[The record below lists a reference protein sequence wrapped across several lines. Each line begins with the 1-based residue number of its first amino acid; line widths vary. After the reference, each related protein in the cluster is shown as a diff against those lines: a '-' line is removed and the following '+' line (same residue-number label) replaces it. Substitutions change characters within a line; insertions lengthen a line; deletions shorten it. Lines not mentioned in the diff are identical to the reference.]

1 MVQLFSHWFAWN
13 TVVRVA
19 LEAVFLILS
28 VVLAVALIDPGAFRE
43 IVSAF
48 PSLGLFA
55 LIVLVMN
62 AALGLYQ
69 PNVKRTR
76 GETAV
81 RVFLSLA
88 LAIPVAY
95 LVFEELPKAWT
106 HHEVVELVAFVA
118 IAAHTAIRGYAAR
131 IRNSSTV
138 FSNRVL
144 VLGTGVEAAAVN
156 ESILKFSSDFR
167 IVGFYPVA
175 GAEAACVPQGH
186 ILDSQLPLVEV
197 ARANRVSQIVVAVG
211 DRRGGSLPLNQLL
224 DCKLAG
230 VRVLDFSSY
239 FEQVLGQVR
248 LDSLRASWLIF
259 GEGFRQGF
267 IRTFVKRAFDVVAS
281 SFLLVLA
288 APVMA
293 LTALLIVMENG
304 FPVLYRQE
312 RVGQGGRVFRVIKFR
327 SMRTDAE
334 RDGKPRWASSND
346 DRVTRVGR
354 VIRKLRIDELPQLL
368 NVLKGDMS
376 LVGPRPER
384 PYFVGELSEKVP
396 FYGARHS
403 IKPGVTGWAQV
414 RYPYGASVEDA
425 CQKLQYDLY
434 YVKNHSLFL
443 DLVIFF
449 ETIEVVLTGRG
460 AQ

>member
-1 MVQLFSHWFAWN
+1 MVQLFSHWFPWS
-13 TVVRVA
+13 TLLRLV
-19 LEAVFLILS
+19 LEATFLILS
-28 VVLAVALIDPGAFRE
+28 VVFAVALIDPSALRE
-43 IVSAF
+43 ILAAF
-48 PSLGLFA
+48 PSIALFA
-55 LIVLVMN
+55 LIVLLIN

-69 PNVKRTR
+69 PTAKRSR
-76 GETAV
+76 GETTF
-81 RVFLSLA
+81 RVLLSLV

-95 LVFEELPKAWT
+95 LVFEHLLRNLAQQG
-106 HHEVVELVAFVA
+106 VVELMAIVA
-118 IAAHTAIRGYAAR
+118 ILSHTAIRGYAAKVR
-131 IRNSSTV
+131 TSSTV

-144 VLGTGVEAAAVN
+144 VLGTGAEAAAVKD
-156 ESILKFSSDFR
+156 SIHKFGSDFR
-167 IVGFYPVA
+167 IVGFYPVN
-175 GAEAACVPQGH
+175 GSETICVPQSNVLNGH
-186 ILDSQLPLVEV
+186 LPLIEV

-211 DRRGGSLPLNQLL
+211 DRRGGGLPLNQLL

-230 VRVLDFSSY
+230 LKVLDFSSY

-267 IRTFVKRAFDVVAS
+267 LRTLVKRVFDVLAS
-281 SFLLVLA
+281 SILLVLA

-293 LTALLIVMENG
+293 LATLLIAMEDG

-312 RVGQGGRVFRVIKFR
+312 RVGQGGRVFKVIKFR

-334 RDGKPRWASSND
+334 RDGKPRWATSND
-346 DRVTRVGR
+346 DRVTRIGR
-354 VIRKLRIDELPQLL
+354 VIRKLRIDELPQLF

-425 CQKLQYDLY
+425 SQKLQYDLY
-434 YVKNHSLFL
+434 YVKNHTLFL
-443 DLVIFF
+443 DLVIFL